1 MTNRAT
7 DALVA
12 LRQIQRKVEFA
23 TRKLSRE
30 TNLTP
35 SQLRVL
41 ELLAERG
48 SRTSG
53 EIARETQL
61 SSATITA
68 LTDKLVV
75 RELVTRVRS
84 DIDRRKVTL
93 ALTAAGREALQNAPA
108 SLQNLFET
116 RFASLDAWEQAM
128 LVASLERVANLLD
141 AENLQ
146 AAPILTVGDIASKP
160 E

>member
-1 MTNRAT
+1 MTDRAT

-12 LRQIQRKVEFA
+12 LRQIQRKVELA
-23 TRKLSRE
+23 TRKLSRD

-48 SRTSG
+48 SRTSS
-53 EIARETQL
+53 ELAKETQL
-61 SSATITA
+61 SNATITA
-68 LTDKLVV
+68 LTDKLVA

-84 DIDRRKVTL
+84 DIDRRKVSL
-93 ALTAAGREALQNAPA
+93 GLTEAGRQALQDAPT
-108 SLQNLFET
+108 SLQNLFEA

-128 LVASLERVANLLD
+128 LVASLERVANMLD
-141 AENLQ
+141 AENLEV
-146 AAPILTVGDIASKP
+146 APILTTGDIASKAV
-160 E
+160 